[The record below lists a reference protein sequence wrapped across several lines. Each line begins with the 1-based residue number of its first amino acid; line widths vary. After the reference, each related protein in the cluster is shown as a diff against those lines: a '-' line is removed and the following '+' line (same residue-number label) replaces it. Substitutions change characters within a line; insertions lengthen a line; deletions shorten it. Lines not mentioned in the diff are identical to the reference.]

1 MKRFL
6 VALLFWFTP
15 LLSAQA
21 DLQQLLQLV
30 DYVGVDY
37 TSAVD
42 KGAVVNEAEY
52 NEMRDFTAGIRQQAG
67 ALPDSPAKV
76 SILRQAE
83 RLAGLVEQ
91 RVDAHEI
98 QALTADMRL
107 ALISAYHLPVVPRK
121 VPDLNR
127 ASALFAEQCAACH
140 GLGGRGDGPL
150 ARGMEPPPTNF
161 RDAERYAQRTLYGLY
176 STITQGV
183 PDTAMKGFSQLS
195 DQDRWSLAFYVGS
208 LAASQ
213 TLRERGEL
221 LVGKK
226 SAATDLIDLKKLTV
240 TTPAEAVQQYGADGA
255 ALMAYLR
262 AQPRHLFGS
271 RTPLAF
277 ARTRLDESLAA
288 YRRGEKEIAYQ
299 LAVQAYLEG
308 FELVEQG
315 LDAVDAG
322 LRRQV
327 EEAMT
332 GLRNELRK
340 GRPVSEI
347 ETRIAHIDNLLD
359 LAADRLEGRSLS
371 GGAAF
376 ASAFFILVREGLEA
390 LLVVA
395 ALAAFLVKTGRRDGL
410 RYLHAGWMGA
420 LAAGFLTWLASVSL
434 IEISGAS
441 REITEGVAALTAA
454 AVLFYVGFWL
464 HDKTHAAQWKRFI
477 EDNIRKALTAGTLW
491 GLAALSFIAVYRE
504 VFETILFYQALW
516 VQTDAA
522 GKSMAVTGLGAGAGV
537 LAVLAWLVMRFS
549 VRLPL
554 RQFFAGTGFLMFVLA
569 IVFAGKGV
577 AALQEAGYLPI
588 TPVAFPRIE
597 LFGIYPNLQGLLL
610 QGALLLLALVLWYGL
625 PGKRRAVASS

>member
-1 MKRFL
+1 MKRLFA
-6 VALLFWFTP
+6 VALICLLP
-15 LLSAQA
+15 LAVARA
-21 DLQQLLQLV
+21 DIPQLLQLI

-37 TSAVD
+37 AGAVD
-42 KGAVVNEAEY
+42 KGAVINAAEY
-52 NEMRDFTAGIRQQAG
+52 NEMRDFAAGVRQQAA
-67 ALPDSPAKV
+67 ALPDSPGKATLLK
-76 SILRQAE
+76 QAD
-83 RLAGLVEQ
+83 RLAGLVTQ
-91 RVDAHEI
+91 RADPREV

-107 ALISAYHLPVVPRK
+107 ALISAYHVPVVPRK
-121 VPDLNR
+121 VPDLQR
-127 ASALFAEQCAACH
+127 AQALYSQQCAACH
-140 GLGGRGDGPL
+140 GVGGRGDGPL
-150 ARGMEPPPTNF
+150 ARGLNPPPTDF
-161 RDAERYAQRTLYGLY
+161 TDAERYSQRTLYGLY

-183 PDTAMKGFSQLS
+183 PDTALKGFANLS
-195 DQDRWSLAFYVGS
+195 DRERWSLAFYVGS
-208 LAASQ
+208 LGASQ
-213 TLRERGEL
+213 TLKERGAA
-221 LVGKK
+221 LVDKNG
-226 SAATDLIDLKKLTV
+226 AAADLIDLKKLTV
-240 TTPAEAVQQYGADGA
+240 VTPAEAARQYGADGA

-262 AQPRHLFGS
+262 AEPARLFGS

-277 ARTRLDESLAA
+277 TRTRLDEALAA
-288 YRRGEKEIAYQ
+288 YRRGEKEVAYQ

-315 LDAVDAG
+315 LDAVDAP
-322 LRRQV
+322 LRRQI

-332 GLRNELRK
+332 GLRNALRK
-340 GRPVSEI
+340 GSPVTDV
-347 ETRIAHIDNLLD
+347 ETRIAHVDNLLD

-371 GGAAF
+371 GTAAF

-410 RYLHAGWMGA
+410 RYLHAGWIGA
-420 LAAGFLTWLASVSL
+420 LGAGVLTWLASVFL
-434 IEISGAS
+434 IDISGAS

-477 EDNIRKALTAGTLW
+477 EGNIRKALTEGTLW
-491 GLAALSFIAVYRE
+491 ALAGLSFIAVYRE

-516 VQTDAA
+516 VQTDSA
-522 GKSMAVTGLGAGAGV
+522 GKSMALTGLGAGAAV
-537 LAVLAWLVMRFS
+537 LALLAWLVMRFS

-577 AALQEAGYLPI
+577 AALQEAGYIPV
-588 TPVAFPRIE
+588 TPVSFPRID
-597 LFGIYPNLQGLLL
+597 LLGIYPNLQSLLV
-610 QGALLLLALVLWYGL
+610 QGALLVLALVLWYGL